1 MIFLGGVTRESNHV
15 LAFHYVAYNN
25 NKKERKTVEGK
36 KNNDFQRT
44 IKYSVVENEFC
55 VKSVAVC
62 GERTKEA
69 PKECSVYKIK

>member
-1 MIFLGGVTRESNHV
+1 MSRLSIMWHIIIIIIIKREKNCGG
-15 LAFHYVAYNN
+15 
-25 NKKERKTVEGK
+25 G
-36 KNNDFQRT
+36 KNNDFQQT